1 MKLVPSAIGRVDQ
14 RVRDHLQ
21 WLLMVS
27 VEECDGRIVGRGG
40 GWVGG
45 TQKGVEASRKMVH
58 RDGSIRAKVSAMRF
72 VCVCTRREGRE
83 VRVMGG
89 MEGESMEAKG
99 RKVTSDSL
107 GR

>member
-1 MKLVPSAIGRVDQ
+1 
-14 RVRDHLQ
+14 
-21 WLLMVS
+21 
-27 VEECDGRIVGRGG
+27 
-40 GWVGG
+40 
-45 TQKGVEASRKMVH
+45 MVH